1 MATNALEN
9 DTRAPSDIRRLGAI
23 AAATPIT
30 MYLVWNVISGWGGT
44 RIEFIRATAVLLVI
58 AIAAGWIVGGRSG
71 RSIRSALLDCLA
83 YAAVAWLITLPI
95 GVIGSTWAGVSDG
108 TFADPIAALGS
119 MGPLLLY
126 GLVSSFYV
134 IPLLTPFGAGWSL
147 TYHLLRRGMG
157 V

>member
-1 MATNALEN
+1 MATEAVEN
-9 DTRAPSDIRRLGAI
+9 DLRSRSRIRRLGAI
-23 AAATPIT
+23 ASITPIA
-30 MYLVWNVISGWGGT
+30 MYVVWNQISGWGGT
-44 RIEFIRATAVLLVI
+44 PIEFVQATAILLAI
-58 AIAAGWIVGGRSG
+58 AITAGWIVGGRSG
-71 RSIRSALLDCLA
+71 HSIHSALLDCVA
-83 YAAVAWLITLPI
+83 YAAVAWLITWPI